1 MLEWRV
7 TKVSLAYAYPIVL
20 YSRFMAKKF
29 PFFHQLERMDCGAT
43 CLRMIARHYNRYYSL
58 EYLRELTYMGKQGV
72 SLLEISDA
80 AEVIGMQTLAVSVP
94 FERLHDDIP
103 LPFIAHWEDDHFV
116 VVYDI
121 KPDRVWVADPAEGK
135 YTLTK
140 EEFLAG
146 WSEGDEEGVILVLEP
161 TPDFY
166 DRDGEGV
173 DRSRWNYVWSYF
185 RQETGLLIQLGIGIF
200 VAGILQIITPFLLKS
215 LVDIGIGHVEPNF
228 ITMMIIGLVLLFVAQ
243 LVVEVFRR
251 WIIIHLGVRVNVKI
265 LSDFL
270 QKLVRLPLRYFD
282 NRLTGDLLQRIADH
296 ERIQRFLTSTTLV
309 SILSLFNFLAF
320 SVLLVFWSGKVF
332 TVFLLGTLLNLVWVY
347 LFQVRQ
353 DSIDYKSFDQYAENQ
368 SKLIELVDGMQDIK
382 LNNAEKSKRW
392 SWERTQ
398 AALIRTELS
407 GAIFSQIQRTGG
419 DLINEGK
426 NLLILFIVA
435 NAVVLGDMTLGM
447 LVAIMYVVAQ
457 LNSPIRQFIEFI
469 RSFSEAKIS
478 LERMN
483 EIHTKANEEDSQHKI
498 GMLPETG
505 DLSMEDVYFQYN
517 GPNSP
522 VVLNGID
529 LTIRKGETT
538 VIVGTSGS
546 GKSTLLKLML
556 NVYQPVEGAVRLGEV
571 KIDNLQHR
579 FWRERCGAVLQD
591 GYIFNDTIARNIALG
606 DEVIDKRRLLRA
618 VKVANIQSFIEGL
631 PLGYSTRVGKDGLG
645 LSLGERQRILIA
657 RAVYK
662 DPDYFF
668 FDEATSALDAFSEM
682 LIMENLTENFPERT
696 MIIVA
701 HRLNTVRLAD
711 RIIVMESGEVVEQG
725 THDELYYARGA
736 YYQLVRNQIELGA

>member
-1 MLEWRV
+1 
-7 TKVSLAYAYPIVL
+7 
-20 YSRFMAKKF
+20 MAKKF
-29 PFFHQLERMDCGAT
+29 PFFHQLESMDCGAT
-43 CLRMIARHYNRYYSL
+43 CLRMIARHYDRYYSL
-58 EYLRELTYMGKQGV
+58 EYLRELTHMGKQGV

-80 AEVIGMQTLAVSVP
+80 AEAIGMQTLGVSVE
-94 FERLHDDIP
+94 FDRLYDDIP

-116 VVYDI
+116 VVHDI
-121 KPDRVWVADPAEGK
+121 KPDRVWIADPAQGQ
-135 YTLTK
+135 YTLSR
-140 EEFLAG
+140 EEFLEG
-146 WSEGDEEGVILVLEP
+146 WSEDGEEGVILVLEP
-161 TPDFY
+161 TPEFY
-166 DRDGEGV
+166 DRDGVGV
-173 DRSRWNYVWSYF
+173 DRSRWSYVWSYF
-185 RQETGLLIQLGIGIF
+185 QQESGLLIQLAIGIF
-200 VAGILQIITPFLLKS
+200 VAGILQIATPFLLKS
-215 LVDIGIGHVEPNF
+215 LVDIGIGHVETNF
-228 ITMMIIGLVLLFVAQ
+228 ITMMIVGLVLLFIAQ

-296 ERIQRFLTSTTLV
+296 DRIQRFLTSTTLV
-309 SILSLFNFLAF
+309 SVLSLFNFVAF
-320 SVLLVFWSGKVF
+320 SLLLFFWSGWVL
-332 TVFLLGTLLNLVWVY
+332 TIFLLGTLLNLVWVY
-347 LFQVRQ
+347 IFQIQQ
-353 DSIDYKSFDQYAENQ
+353 DAIDYRSFDQHADNQ

-382 LNNAEKSKRW
+382 LHNAEKSKRW

-398 AALIRTELS
+398 AALIRTELG
-407 GAIFSQIQRTGG
+407 GAFYTQIQRTGG

-426 NLLILFIVA
+426 NLLILFYVA
-435 NAVVLGDMTLGM
+435 NAVVAGSMTIGM

-469 RSFSEAKIS
+469 RSLREAKIS

-483 EIHTKANEEDSQHKI
+483 EIHTKANEEESRGKI

-505 DLSMEDVYFQYN
+505 DLSLEEVSFQYN

-522 VVLNGID
+522 MVLNGVD
-529 LTIRKGETT
+529 LHIRKGETT

-546 GKSTLLKLML
+546 GKSTLIKLLL
-556 NVYQPVEGAVRLGEV
+556 NVYQPVEGAVRLGDV
-571 KIDNLQHR
+571 KLDNLQHR

-591 GYIFNDTIARNIALG
+591 AYIFNDTIARNIALG

-631 PLGYSTRVGKDGLG
+631 PLGYNTKVGKDGLG
-645 LSLGERQRILIA
+645 LSMGERQRLLIA

-668 FDEATSALDAFSEM
+668 FDEATSALDAFNEM
-682 LIMENLTENFPERT
+682 LIMENLSERFPERT

-711 RIIVMESGEVVEQG
+711 RIIVMESGEVVEAG
-725 THDELYYARGA
+725 THDELYYNRGA

>member
-1 MLEWRV
+1 
-7 TKVSLAYAYPIVL
+7 
-20 YSRFMAKKF
+20 MAKNF

-58 EYLRELTYMGKQGV
+58 EYLRELTHMGRQGV

-80 AEVIGMQTLAVSVP
+80 AETIGMQTLAVSVE

-116 VVYDI
+116 VVHDI
-121 KPDRVWVADPAEGK
+121 KPDKVWIADPAEGK
-135 YTLTK
+135 YTLTPK
-140 EEFLAG
+140 EFMEG
-146 WSEGDEEGVILVLEP
+146 WSHDGEEGVILVLEP
-161 TPDFY
+161 TPEFY
-166 DRDGEGV
+166 DREGEGM
-173 DRSRWNYVWSYF
+173 DRSRWSYVWSYF
-185 RQETGLLIQLGIGIF
+185 RQETGLLIQLIIGIF
-200 VAGILQIITPFLLKS
+200 VAGILQIATPFLLKS
-215 LVDIGIGHVEPNF
+215 LVDIGIGHVEPDF

-296 ERIQRFLTSTTLV
+296 DRIQRFLTSTTLV
-309 SILSLFNFLAF
+309 SVLSLFNFVAF
-320 SVLLVFWSGKVF
+320 SLLLFFWSGWVL
-332 TVFLLGTLLNLVWVY
+332 TVFLIGTLLNLTWVY

-353 DSIDYKSFDQYAENQ
+353 DAIDYKSFDQHADNQ

-382 LNNAEKSKRW
+382 LHNAEKSKRW

-398 AALIRTELS
+398 AALIRTELG
-407 GAIFSQIQRTGG
+407 GAVYAQIQRTGG

-426 NLLILFIVA
+426 NLLILFFVA
-435 NAVVLGDMTLGM
+435 NAVVQGTMTLGM

-457 LNSPIRQFIEFI
+457 LNAPIRQFVEFI
-469 RSFSEAKIS
+469 RSLREAKIS

-483 EIHTKANEEDSQHKI
+483 EIHTKASEEDPRHKI

-505 DLSMEDVYFQYN
+505 DLSLEDVYFQYN

-522 VVLNGID
+522 LVLNGID
-529 LTIRKGETT
+529 LKIRKGETT

-546 GKSTLLKLML
+546 GKSTLLKLLL
-556 NVYQPVEGAVRLGEV
+556 NIYQPVEGAVRLGEV
-571 KIDNLQHR
+571 KLENLQNR

-591 GYIFNDTIARNIALG
+591 AYIFNDTIARNIALG

-631 PLGYSTRVGKDGLG
+631 PLGYSTKVGKDGLG
-645 LSLGERQRILIA
+645 LSTGERQRLLIA

-662 DPDYFF
+662 DPDYYF
-668 FDEATSALDAFSEM
+668 FDEATSALDAFNEM
-682 LIMENLTENFPERT
+682 LIMENLAERFPERT